1 MESYGSKTHSLR
13 IGLTRAMVN
22 DHIRVRKILGTP
34 DFCPLPHFP
43 KSSSMKLLVWNC
55 RGVGNKVFKRNL
67 RELISTHK
75 PTILVLMETKVQL
88 SSMGLFFNK
97 LGFTA
102 STYVDPVGKCGG
114 IWMLWDPFKA
124 TVIALDANTQVI
136 HARIKRDNFQDW
148 ILSAV
153 YASPNPRLRD
163 ALWNNLESMADN
175 TSEPWLVAGDFND
188 FANQN
193 EKRSFSTNQDQART
207 GKFQARLNRC
217 KLMDLGCSRPWLTWS
232 NRRQGMENTLER
244 LDQAVCATEWRLQ
257 FQEGSVRNLPR
268 TYSNHAPMIIYT
280 EGEDILVLSL

>member
-13 IGLTRAMVN
+13 IGSARAMVN
-22 DHIRVRKILGTP
+22 DRIRVRKILGTP

-102 STYVDPVGKCGG
+102 STHVDPVGKCGG

-217 KLMDLGCSRPWLTWS
+217 KLMDLGCS
-232 NRRQGMENTLER
+232 
-244 LDQAVCATEWRLQ
+244 
-257 FQEGSVRNLPR
+257 
-268 TYSNHAPMIIYT
+268 
-280 EGEDILVLSL
+280 